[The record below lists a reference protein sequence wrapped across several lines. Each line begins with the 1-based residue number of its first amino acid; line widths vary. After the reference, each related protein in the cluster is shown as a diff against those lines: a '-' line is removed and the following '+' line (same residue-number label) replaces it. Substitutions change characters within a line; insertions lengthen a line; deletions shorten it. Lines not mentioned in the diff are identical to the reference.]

1 MSQWFKYK
9 ELFATMHFIKRKLKN
24 ALEYLHPAHVK
35 AVMRGESAER
45 RKAIRH
51 QLRPQPSPHQLKQDT
66 VRDYARQHHCRVL
79 IETGTF
85 KGDMIHAM
93 LADFD
98 RLYSI
103 ELSHSLYLAA
113 KERFKDCRTVFL
125 FEGDSEKV
133 LPQIL
138 NEINE
143 PAVFWLDAHTSGGE
157 TARGRLDTPIEKELV
172 DILNHPVKS
181 HVILIDDAREFG
193 IGKHYPM
200 IKRLQKLTATMYKQ
214 FEVNNDII
222 RITK

>member
-1 MSQWFKYK
+1 
-9 ELFATMHFIKRKLKN
+9 MHFIKRKLKN
-24 ALEYLHPAHVK
+24 VLEYLHPAHVK
-35 AVMRGESAER
+35 AILHRETAEH

-51 QLRPQPSPHQLKQDT
+51 QLRPQPAPHQLKQDT
-66 VRDYARQHHCRVL
+66 VRAYARQHNYRIL

-85 KGDMIHAM
+85 QGDMIYAM
-93 LADFD
+93 LGNFD

-103 ELSHSLYLAA
+103 ELSHAFYLAA
-113 KERFKDCRTVFL
+113 KERFQACPKVSL

-138 NEINE
+138 SEINE

-157 TARGRLDTPIEKELV
+157 TARGRRDTPIEKELV

-193 IGKHYPM
+193 LSKHYPTV
-200 IKRLQKLTATMYKQ
+200 KQVQKMTASVYKH
-214 FEVNNDII
+214 FEVKDDII